1 MTKIL
6 GGAFKAL
13 VGSGTAV
20 ALVLGSGGITGTAY
34 AVDLGGNSKFYE
46 SCSAAMPETD
56 VAKLAEDLEAL
67 FTKYIPQVDGKYVA
81 NEEAIIEDGYADQLE
96 DFRTVAATFNDTSNR
111 SGAVFSAGLEG
122 SRGVATTNSAGS
134 YAKCVVLGALGIP
147 ASAFTYGTWTAIT
160 TAISACF
167 CLELGVS
174 CFHDCKSFRASI
186 RWWFWKSHWRSG
198 TNCRYAS
205 CYSSVLRS
213 LTWERSNACE
223 EYIYTRISSHY
234 CPGVLGGYLI
244 CQRLGVLQSSI
255 NSRCNFRRS
264 FGYFCSQKDA

>member
-13 VGSGTAV
+13 VGSGT
-20 ALVLGSGGITGTAY
+20 VLGSGGITGTAY

-46 SCSAAMPETD
+46 ICIVAMPETD

-160 TAISACF
+160 TAISAWNWG
-167 CLELGVS
+167 LAASTIARALGPAFVGGFGKAIGGPALIAATLAVTAVS
-174 CFHDCKSFRASI
+174 CA
-186 RWWFWKSHWRSG
+186 
-198 TNCRYAS
+198 
-205 CYSSVLRS
+205 L
-213 LTWERSNACE
+213 
-223 EYIYTRISSHY
+223 
-234 CPGVLGGYLI
+234 
-244 CQRLGVLQSSI
+244 
-255 NSRCNFRRS
+255 
-264 FGYFCSQKDA
+264 

>member
-6 GGAFKAL
+6 GGTFKAL

-46 SCSAAMPETD
+46 SGSVAMPETD

-160 TAISACF
+160 TAISAWNWG
-167 CLELGVS
+167 LAASTIARALGPAFVGGFGKAIGGPALIAATLAVTAVS
-174 CFHDCKSFRASI
+174 CA
-186 RWWFWKSHWRSG
+186 
-198 TNCRYAS
+198 
-205 CYSSVLRS
+205 L
-213 LTWERSNACE
+213 
-223 EYIYTRISSHY
+223 
-234 CPGVLGGYLI
+234 
-244 CQRLGVLQSSI
+244 
-255 NSRCNFRRS
+255 
-264 FGYFCSQKDA
+264 